1 MEIPFVGGS
10 YAGRSLVLNAQECTN
25 LFPVVDP
32 TAGKKVRALYGTSGC
47 KAFADLAVE
56 NVVRG
61 MYVFGDL
68 IYVVC
73 GSYVK
78 SVNAAGVV
86 TDLGE
91 IATATG
97 NVSMSDNGTQIIIVD
112 GTAVGYLVEA
122 GVLAVISDGDY
133 PASSRVTFQDGYFIV
148 TETDSGRIWISGLY
162 DGDSWDALDY
172 ATAEARP
179 DDVVA
184 VESSSRE
191 LWVLGTKS
199 TEVYYNSGNADFPF
213 ERLPGAF
220 LELGIGAEDSVAK
233 GDLALW
239 WLTDKIEVVR
249 SKGYSAQK
257 VSTETVE
264 YQWSLYSRVD
274 DAKAFFYTDAGH
286 KFYQITF
293 PTENK
298 TWVYDMSTGFWHER
312 KSYQAAVAQPGRHR
326 ANCHVWS
333 NYKNIVG
340 DYENGKLYELDMST
354 FTDNGQGIRRVRAAQ
369 VISEER
375 LNIFYHRFELEFEAG
390 VGTVVGDGVNPK
402 AVLDWS
408 DDGAKTWSN
417 ELWADIGRIGEY
429 QTRVKW
435 NRLGRARSRVFRVV
449 VSDPVK
455 VVIVGAYIDAEAG
468 EA

>member
-47 KAFADLAVE
+47 KAFADLSVE
-56 NVVRG
+56 RAVRG
-61 MYVFGDL
+61 MYVFENL

-78 SVNAAGVV
+78 TVNAAGAVV
-86 TDLGE
+86 ALGE
-91 IATATG
+91 ISTATG
-97 NVSMSDNGTQIIIVD
+97 NVSMSDNGLQVIIVD
-112 GTAVGYLVEA
+112 GTADGYLVEG
-122 GVLAVISDGDY
+122 GVLTAISDGDF
-133 PASSRVTFQDGYFIV
+133 PASSTVTFQDGYFIV
-148 TETDSGRIWISGLY
+148 TETASGRIWVSGLY

-179 DDVVA
+179 DDVVT
-184 VESSSRE
+184 VKSSSRE
-191 LWVLGTKS
+191 LWVLGKES
-199 TEVYYNSGNADFPF
+199 TEVYYNSGDADFPF

-220 LELGIGAEDSVAK
+220 LELGIGAQDSLAK
-233 GDLALW
+233 GDLSLW
-239 WLTDKIEVVR
+239 WLTDQVELVR

-264 YQWSLYSRVD
+264 YQWSLYERID
-274 DAKAFFYTDAGH
+274 DAKGFFYTEAGH

-293 PTENK
+293 PTANK
-298 TWVYDMSTGFWHER
+298 TWVYDVATGFLHER
-312 KSYQAAVAQPGRHR
+312 KSYQAAVTPPGRHR
-326 ANCHVWS
+326 ANCHVWFD
-333 NYKNIVG
+333 NKNIVG
-340 DYENGKLYELDMST
+340 DYENGKLYELDMDT
-354 FTDNGQGIRRVRAAQ
+354 FTDNGQMIRRVRAAQ
-369 VISEER
+369 SISEER
-375 LNIFYHRFELEFEAG
+375 LNIFYHRFEVEFEAG
-390 VGTVVGDGVNPK
+390 VGMVVGAGVNPQ

-429 QTRVKW
+429 QARVKW

-449 VSDPVK
+449 ISDPVK
-455 VVIVGAYIDAEAG
+455 VVIVAAYIDAEAG
-468 EA
+468 DA